1 MGGVAGHMA
10 HLSEDLDLTFNEI
23 VKILGQVANGEIK
36 NATEKVDGQNLF
48 LTVDSTGEIRTA
60 RNNTDIKNGG
70 MSTEEYIS
78 KWLGHPAESAF
89 TNGFKAVSMALRD
102 LDPESLQDL
111 FSGGERYI
119 NMEIMYP
126 KNPNIIQYSAP
137 QIVFHALKYFGSHES
152 GEEQKLAN
160 DAFQRLSTLL
170 DGTTKEVG
178 EEMWTI
184 NGPKIVELQKLAD
197 GTVLQK
203 VTSEIEKFAAPVGMD
218 AKLGDLVKL
227 HLQKF
232 AFENGIPE
240 DRIKDLVFLSLDHD
254 SAKEKGITVNI
265 LKKGLPKEQ
274 QKIVSTMATKTNA
287 RKLHSVILQPIEKA
301 ISDFAIEVLRGISS
315 YFVDDNDKETARM
328 RAELERSIKHLEAL
342 RNSGDEKMGELIDKQ
357 LAKLGKIEN
366 VASSME
372 GVVFEYP
379 PGSGKIYKLTG
390 AFAMANQII
399 GRARRSGMNEGYSQ
413 DFTITISKDKIIT
426 KPLNTWLQEIKRSN
440 HTFEKLPT
448 MVYKDVLAGIPL
460 IDIVTK
466 ENAEKTIYNT
476 ILSYVNGLQEDEE
489 IELDFID
496 DEDAD
501 PVDDIIAEEP
511 MTYAIVPGAFKPPH
525 AGHAD
530 MVRRYATGDGVP
542 KADEVRVVISAPMN
556 AQRML
561 RDGTAINEKHAIEFW
576 KNLFPEVANL
586 PNVEFEVAPSEMRSP
601 ITVAFEY
608 IGERS
613 PLPLKDGDKVILGA
627 SDKADKRGNP
637 DWMRWSSVEDKH
649 VKGGIELLAGQEYAV
664 PAYSAGADVAFSA
677 TRMRDL
683 ISDLVENP
691 SDKDAFN
698 ELAAFVPEDKIPELF
713 KTLDKPVPSIGI
725 DELSAMAGGAVQ
737 GAAVGAKGGPW
748 PEFDEKENE
757 EEVQRSRLTT
767 TENIDLN
774 TVDEVIRLIMEKG
787 IRI

>member
-1 MGGVAGHMA
+1 
-10 HLSEDLDLTFNEI
+10 
-23 VKILGQVANGEIK
+23 
-36 NATEKVDGQNLF
+36 
-48 LTVDSTGEIRTA
+48 
-60 RNNTDIKNGG
+60 
-70 MSTEEYIS
+70 
-78 KWLGHPAESAF
+78 
-89 TNGFKAVSMALRD
+89 
-102 LDPESLQDL
+102 
-111 FSGGERYI
+111 
-119 NMEIMYP
+119 
-126 KNPNIIQYSAP
+126 
-137 QIVFHALKYFGSHES
+137 
-152 GEEQKLAN
+152 
-160 DAFQRLSTLL
+160 
-170 DGTTKEVG
+170 
-178 EEMWTI
+178 
-184 NGPKIVELQKLAD
+184 
-197 GTVLQK
+197 
-203 VTSEIEKFAAPVGMD
+203 
-218 AKLGDLVKL
+218 
-227 HLQKF
+227 
-232 AFENGIPE
+232 
-240 DRIKDLVFLSLDHD
+240 
-254 SAKEKGITVNI
+254 
-265 LKKGLPKEQ
+265 
-274 QKIVSTMATKTNA
+274 
-287 RKLHSVILQPIEKA
+287 
-301 ISDFAIEVLRGISS
+301 
-315 YFVDDNDKETARM
+315 
-328 RAELERSIKHLEAL
+328 
-342 RNSGDEKMGELIDKQ
+342 
-357 LAKLGKIEN
+357 
-366 VASSME
+366 
-372 GVVFEYP
+372 
-379 PGSGKIYKLTG
+379 
-390 AFAMANQII
+390 
-399 GRARRSGMNEGYSQ
+399 
-413 DFTITISKDKIIT
+413 
-426 KPLNTWLQEIKRSN
+426 
-440 HTFEKLPT
+440 
-448 MVYKDVLAGIPL
+448 MVYEDVLAGIPL
-460 IDIVTK
+460 VDIVTK

-489 IELDFID
+489 IEFGLVD

-501 PVDDIIAEEP
+501 PVDDVIAEEP

-561 RDGTAINEKHAIEFW
+561 RDGTPINEKHAIEFW

-698 ELAAFVPEDKIPELF
+698 ELAAFVPKDKIPELF

-757 EEVQRSRLTT
+757 EEKKRSRLNT

-774 TVDEVIRLIMEKG
+774 TIDEVIKLIMEKG